1 MTKVKYYDKLGEH
14 RATIET
20 NAAGVSIEKQV
31 YKRYG
36 VTTTKRCMTKYHEP
50 LSEAL
55 MARRGLFPH

>member
-20 NAAGVSIEKQV
+20 DAAGVAIEKRV

-36 VTTTKRCMTKYHEP
+36 GVLTKRCMAKYHEP

-55 MARRGLFPH
+55 MAKRGLFPR